1 MSEAPDAL
9 SACEK
14 AVESAEYG
22 VLVAHLVVPDP
33 QPRPSNW
40 DGTREDYFVFKKN
53 GQVVLVEVTSRSPM
67 TLMRVDPRTP
77 KGAETWSHVSKLGA
91 DIAVLLKDG

>member
-14 AVESAEYG
+14 ALESAEYG

-40 DGTREDYFVFKKN
+40 EGTREDYFLFKKD
-53 GQVVLVEVTSRSPM
+53 GQVVLVEVSSRSPI
-67 TLMRVDPRTP
+67 TLARVDRRTSE
-77 KGAETWSHVSKLGA
+77 GAATWTHVSKLGA
-91 DIAVLLKDG
+91 DVAVLLKGG